1 MQEPEVDSRRRRKR
15 GKSNLEEIKSKRE
28 ANNISPQEKGS
39 LQIEEEAFDSKIVKV
54 NPNEDFEYLE
64 PNTRMKEE

>member
-39 LQIEEEAFDSKIVKV
+39 LRMEE
-54 NPNEDFEYLE
+54 
-64 PNTRMKEE
+64 